1 MTLSFFIR
9 LKFGWA
15 HAPSLN
21 IYKMTHK
28 YIYIYIYNEKKYL
41 FNYLFFKTNT
51 HVCMSVYIY
60 INAFEML
67 EVNMLIINRIKKTK
81 KTKRL
86 KKRKKK
92 KKEEVY
98 TYNHILYIGP
108 ALG

>member
-1 MTLSFFIR
+1 M
-9 LKFGWA
+9 
-15 HAPSLN
+15 
-21 IYKMTHK
+21 Y
-28 YIYIYIYNEKKYL
+28 
-41 FNYLFFKTNT
+41 
-51 HVCMSVYIY
+51 VCLYIY

-98 TYNHILYIGP
+98 TYNRILYTGP
-108 ALG
+108 ALGLGQLGHCLGPPY